1 MKRDRLIKYTAI
13 ALLAAFG
20 ISYPAQA
27 IVIRYDV
34 PDARYLRLGN
44 AFPSV
49 GKLIVN
55 NTYRCSGTL
64 IYRRW
69 VLTAAHCLDDNFR
82 SATFTVG
89 RTSYFSNRAFMHPG
103 WLRSDGDFE
112 LGVDIGLI
120 RLNRPVIGV
129 KPALFFPQ
137 RVPVVK
143 RVGTY
148 VGFGNTGT
156 GYLPS
161 SSLNGN
167 GKKRGA
173 VNAIDAYGSFYG
185 DSNRLVLSDF
195 DNGYDWNN
203 ELGSSFQ
210 YYLEGSPAKGDSGGA
225 VFVNGRLASVISF
238 VQAGS
243 ANSFDRA
250 DSDYG
255 DIMASVRVAPF
266 FPWIGSTIRRNAIAS
281 SSLSL
286 STNNVAN
293 QNNTI
298 SPTEAVLAEKTAK
311 SIPESSMVTGL
322 LAIAGLFGLTRLFPA
337 KMRPTNLINIE

>member
-1 MKRDRLIKYTAI
+1 MNCDRQITYTAI
-13 ALLAAFG
+13 VLLATFG

-27 IVIRYDV
+27 IIIRHDV

-69 VLTAAHCLDDNFR
+69 VLTAAHCLDDNFS

-89 RTSYFSNRAFMHPG
+89 RTSYFSNRAFMHPA
-103 WLRSDGDFE
+103 WLRSNKKLE

-129 KPALFFPQ
+129 RPALLFPQ

-148 VGFGNTGT
+148 VGFGDTGT
-156 GYLPS
+156 GYLPNW
-161 SSLNGN
+161 SLNGN

-203 ELGSSFQ
+203 ELGSSVP
-210 YYLEGSPAKGDSGGA
+210 YLLEGSPAKGDSGGA
-225 VFVNGRLASVISF
+225 VFVNRRLASVISF

-243 ANSFDRA
+243 TYSFDRA

-255 DIMASVRVAPF
+255 DLVASVRVAPF
-266 FPWIGSTIRRNAIAS
+266 FSWIGSTIRRNAIVS

-286 STNNVAN
+286 STNPLAN
-293 QNNTI
+293 QNNSI
-298 SPTEAVLAEKTAK
+298 SPTEAVLAEQTAK
-311 SIPESSMVTGL
+311 SIPESSIVTGL
-322 LAIAGLFGLTRLFPA
+322 LAIVSFMGLKRLFPA
-337 KMRPTNLINIE
+337 KMR